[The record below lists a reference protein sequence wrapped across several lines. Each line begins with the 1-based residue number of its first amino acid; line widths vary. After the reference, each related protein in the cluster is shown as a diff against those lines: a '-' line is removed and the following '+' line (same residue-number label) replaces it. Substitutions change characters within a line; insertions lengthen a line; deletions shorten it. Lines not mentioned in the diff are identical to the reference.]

1 VMVCSDRHKLMGLV
15 VGWPGYNRIMRVL
28 LSENNE
34 DIIGRKKI
42 SVKLCIYHHYE

>member
-15 VGWPGYNRIMRVL
+15 VGWPGYNRIMRAL

-34 DIIGRKKI
+34 GITDRKKD
-42 SVKLCIYHHYE
+42 KCQTMYTPPL